1 MGSEYIFQRNSRAEL
16 PSAFSGSG
24 CYIHDNKG
32 NTYLDGSGGAA
43 VSCLGHSDEH
53 VKNAII
59 QQAQQLS
66 YAHTSFFTTEVAEKL
81 ATRLARLAP
90 GDINR
95 VYLVSSGSESI
106 EAALKLA
113 RQYFV
118 EIGQNDRRQIITRKQ
133 SYHGNTLGALAS
145 GGNQWRRKQ
154 FEPLLIDTTLISPCY
169 EYRYKLGGET
179 EEEYGLRIANELETE
194 IIRLGESNVM
204 AFLLEPVVGATA
216 GAICPVN
223 GYLKR
228 VREICD
234 KYGILLIFDEVMCG
248 MGRTGS
254 LFACD
259 IDGVV
264 PDILTIAKGLGAG
277 YQPIGAMLCQD
288 YIHDVIK
295 NGSGYFQHGHTYLGH
310 PIAAAAAD
318 AVLDRLVDDKLLED
332 VNKKGQI
339 LVHKLKKVFDN
350 HPNIGDIRGRG
361 LFIGIEIVENR
372 KSKNPFDHSLN
383 IAGKIKNNAFSE
395 GLICY
400 PAQGTIDGKSGDH
413 VLIAPPFIISEE
425 EINILVERLSLAI
438 QNSISI

>member
-1 MGSEYIFQRNSRAEL
+1 MV
-16 PSAFSGSG
+16 PS
-24 CYIHDNKG
+24 
-32 NTYLDGSGGAA
+32 
-43 VSCLGHSDEH
+43 
-53 VKNAII
+53 
-59 QQAQQLS
+59 
-66 YAHTSFFTTEVAEKL
+66 
-81 ATRLARLAP
+81 P
-90 GDINR
+90 
-95 VYLVSSGSESI
+95 I

-264 PDILTIAKGLGAG
+264 PDILTIAKGSWSWLPA
-277 YQPIGAMLCQD
+277 YRSHVMP
-288 YIHDVIK
+288 
-295 NGSGYFQHGHTYLGH
+295 
-310 PIAAAAAD
+310 
-318 AVLDRLVDDKLLED
+318 RL
-332 VNKKGQI
+332 
-339 LVHKLKKVFDN
+339 
-350 HPNIGDIRGRG
+350 
-361 LFIGIEIVENR
+361 
-372 KSKNPFDHSLN
+372 
-383 IAGKIKNNAFSE
+383 
-395 GLICY
+395 Y
-400 PAQGTIDGKSGDH
+400 T
-413 VLIAPPFIISEE
+413 
-425 EINILVERLSLAI
+425 
-438 QNSISI
+438 

>member
-1 MGSEYIFQRNSRAEL
+1 MGSEYIFQRNSISEL

-81 ATRLARLAP
+81 ATRLARYAP
-90 GDINR
+90 GDQTV

-118 EIGQNDRRQIITRKQ
+118 EIGQNDRRHIITRKQ
-133 SYHGNTLGALAS
+133 SYHGNTPGALAS

-194 IIRLGESNVM
+194 IIRISPESNVM

-228 VREICD
+228 VREICV

-264 PDILTIAKGLGAG
+264 PDILTIA
-277 YQPIGAMLCQD
+277 M
-288 YIHDVIK
+288 
-295 NGSGYFQHGHTYLGH
+295 
-310 PIAAAAAD
+310 
-318 AVLDRLVDDKLLED
+318 VLELVT
-332 VNKKGQI
+332 
-339 LVHKLKKVFDN
+339 
-350 HPNIGDIRGRG
+350 
-361 LFIGIEIVENR
+361 
-372 KSKNPFDHSLN
+372 SL
-383 IAGKIKNNAFSE
+383 
-395 GLICY
+395 
-400 PAQGTIDGKSGDH
+400 
-413 VLIAPPFIISEE
+413 
-425 EINILVERLSLAI
+425 
-438 QNSISI
+438 